1 MVRHQAKRIA
11 TRPKSSASLDVR
23 LGLAPA
29 PARLTH
35 LIFTFPFVKLP
46 QECADNRERF
56 LYFEAFGETY
66 YPRGLQLLSGVHLI
80 ARRKRSKC
88 SPHSRVTFY
97 RVHFPYAPSTVS
109 RSWLAAGTACTK
121 TYNVTG
127 LLRSNYLLVT
137 TSHTLTDQPV
147 VDTANNAT
155 LRDPRIWEQPN
166 FQEPLRVRLHKCLL
180 LLGRVL
186 RKDDPNA
193 VHDLRVWS
201 RRLQQAIVVCAPF
214 SPEARMMV
222 KELRR
227 VRRLV
232 GPWRDCDVLIDMLQQ
247 KARRISNPEE
257 RQAWDKVRAF
267 ALRKRKRQMDRARRK
282 LAKCTLS
289 NRAQSA
295 PMLFQQRAEQQDR
308 PDIET
313 RSTFLASVVKEYEQ
327 WRAGL
332 SCASASLV
340 PTDIHK
346 FRIHTKRLRYRIEL
360 AAELGAGESSA
371 AISSLKMLQDE
382 LGLWRDQTEL
392 ARLSGEALAD
402 ADFLVEHP
410 RPVSAILRKL
420 DRDRTLRNERIRSL
434 LSSTL
439 PEVGQLAL
447 HLLVTQFRTG
457 GEQPSG
463 MLAQHNLEPVS

>member
-1 MVRHQAKRIA
+1 
-11 TRPKSSASLDVR
+11 
-23 LGLAPA
+23 
-29 PARLTH
+29 
-35 LIFTFPFVKLP
+35 
-46 QECADNRERF
+46 
-56 LYFEAFGETY
+56 
-66 YPRGLQLLSGVHLI
+66 
-80 ARRKRSKC
+80 
-88 SPHSRVTFY
+88 
-97 RVHFPYAPSTVS
+97 
-109 RSWLAAGTACTK
+109 
-121 TYNVTG
+121 
-127 LLRSNYLLVT
+127 
-137 TSHTLTDQPV
+137 
-147 VDTANNAT
+147 
-155 LRDPRIWEQPN
+155 
-166 FQEPLRVRLHKCLL
+166 
-180 LLGRVL
+180 
-186 RKDDPNA
+186 
-193 VHDLRVWS
+193 
-201 RRLQQAIVVCAPF
+201 
-214 SPEARMMV
+214 MMV

-257 RQAWDKVRAF
+257 RQVWDKVRAF

-289 NRAQSA
+289 NRAQST
-295 PMLFQQRAEQQDR
+295 PMLFQRAEQQDR

-313 RSTFLASVVKEYEQ
+313 RSAFLASVVKEYEQ
-327 WRAGL
+327 WRDGL

-340 PTDIHK
+340 PTDIHR

-420 DRDRTLRNERIRSL
+420 DRDRTIRDERIRSL
-434 LSSTL
+434 LASTL
-439 PEVGQLAL
+439 PEVGQLTL
-447 HLLVTQFRTG
+447 HLWVTQFRTG
-457 GEQPSG
+457 GEQH
-463 MLAQHNLEPVS
+463 QEC